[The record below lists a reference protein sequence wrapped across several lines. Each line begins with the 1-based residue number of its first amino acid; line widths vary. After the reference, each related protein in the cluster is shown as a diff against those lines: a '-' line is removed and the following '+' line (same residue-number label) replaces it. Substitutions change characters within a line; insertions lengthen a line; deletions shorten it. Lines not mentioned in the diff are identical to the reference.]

1 MDGRIVFL
9 VVAMAG
15 AAVAIAVGAAAVA
28 VSQGNVAA
36 KAMEGI
42 ARQPEAAG
50 EISRTLLIAM
60 AFMESLAIY
69 TLLIALSLIFI
80 NPLARFLE

>member
-1 MDGRIVFL
+1 MDGQTVFL

-15 AAVAIAVGAAAVA
+15 AALAIAIGVSAVAI
-28 VSQGNVAA
+28 SQGNVAS

-42 ARQPEAAG
+42 ARQPEVAG

-80 NPLARFLE
+80 NPLARFIE